1 MEPLRSITEV
11 INWDIDNKSTLED
24 FFAWN

>member
-11 INWDIDNKSTLED
+11 LNWDIDNKATLED